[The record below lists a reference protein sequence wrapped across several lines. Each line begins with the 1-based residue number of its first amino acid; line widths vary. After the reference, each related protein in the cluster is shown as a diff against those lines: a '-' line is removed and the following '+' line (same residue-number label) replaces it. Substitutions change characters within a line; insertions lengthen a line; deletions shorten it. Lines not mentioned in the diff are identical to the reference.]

1 MNPRSYQKE
10 LDRLIKGID
19 PNAPAPRLL
28 LHSCCGPCSSYVLE
42 YLAPYFNI
50 IVFYD
55 NPNIQPV
62 EEYTHRLSEQRRVI
76 AHIQAPHGI
85 SLIEGDYDP
94 VRYAQAV
101 KGLTHLGEGSER
113 CFACYRFRM
122 EAAAELAKE
131 RGCDYFTT
139 TLSISPYKNVARI
152 NDIGEDIALRVGV
165 KHLPNDFKKRGGY
178 QRSIALCKE
187 WDIYRQHY
195 CGCIYSQREWEAHL
209 AEQVKKE
216 SQAD

>member
-62 EEYTHRLSEQRRVI
+62 EEYTHRLNEQRRVI

-85 SLIEGDYDP
+85 SLIEGD
-94 VRYAQAV
+94 
-101 KGLTHLGEGSER
+101 
-113 CFACYRFRM
+113 
-122 EAAAELAKE
+122 
-131 RGCDYFTT
+131 
-139 TLSISPYKNVARI
+139 
-152 NDIGEDIALRVGV
+152 
-165 KHLPNDFKKRGGY
+165 
-178 QRSIALCKE
+178 
-187 WDIYRQHY
+187 
-195 CGCIYSQREWEAHL
+195 
-209 AEQVKKE
+209 
-216 SQAD
+216 